1 MSHGMSREHEMLFH
15 PLFFSIFMINTEVF
29 VPEHYALDQV
39 LFVVAAE
46 IMDINKGRQTK
57 HNRREIY
64 RIYKHV
70 MYLQ

>member
-1 MSHGMSREHEMLFH
+1 
-15 PLFFSIFMINTEVF
+15 MINTEVF
-29 VPEHYALDQV
+29 VPEHYALSQV

-46 IMDINKGRQTK
+46 VMDINKGRQTK